1 MSNYANARSDVACS
15 AELPGHDSLW
25 FLHIPG
31 NAGGSIRKA
40 MGQHGGNHKS
50 FHHHKASKM
59 IQVFAAARD
68 KQIFTVIRDPVDR
81 ALKAWSWAGRQRT
94 WGPLLSDDEARV
106 YSALFAS
113 GDPSRF
119 FELIDFEALAKV
131 CHHFTP
137 QVDYVDAP
145 SVRLITLE
153 NLQDELDGLTSEYGG
168 ARIVLPVERV
178 HESGR
183 PAADT
188 ISSEA
193 VSRILKFYFEDY
205 FLHQSLLLVQT
216 KRDEKGRVFL

>member
-1 MSNYANARSDVACS
+1 MSNYANARSDVAFS
-15 AELPGHDSLW
+15 AESPGHDSLW

-59 IQVFAAARD
+59 VQVFAAARD

-94 WGPLLSDDEARV
+94 WNPLVSNAESQV

-113 GDPSRF
+113 VDPSKF
-119 FELIDFEALAKV
+119 FEAIDFKSLVEV

-145 SVRLITLE
+145 EVRLITLE
-153 NLQDELDGLTSEYGG
+153 NLQDGLNSLTNEYGG

-183 PAADT
+183 PTADNL
-188 ISSEA
+188 SSEA
-193 VSRILKFYFEDY
+193 VSRILAFYSEDY
-205 FLHQSLLLVQT
+205 VLHQSLLQ
-216 KRDEKGRVFL
+216 EKTAE